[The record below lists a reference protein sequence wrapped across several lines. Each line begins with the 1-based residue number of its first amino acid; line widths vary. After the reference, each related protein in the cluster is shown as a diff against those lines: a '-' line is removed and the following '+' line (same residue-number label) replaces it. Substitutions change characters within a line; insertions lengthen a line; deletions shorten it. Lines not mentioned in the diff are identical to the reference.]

1 MKFSSITDVGN
12 VREINEDDYYID
24 SKTEKLFMVADG
36 MGGHNAGDVASKMV
50 INVIKNYF
58 LKNISQNMELFEI
71 KKKLLEGIK
80 VANEEVYKLSS
91 KYKKLNGMG
100 TTLNLLYVGKEN
112 LLFLNVGDSRSY
124 IYYNNEL
131 QKITKDHSLVQQLL
145 SNGTITENEAKNHP
159 QRNIITSCLGNK
171 KDYKIDSYIVPRRK
185 KMKILL
191 CTDGLTNLIKK
202 AEMKKIIKNNNVY
215 LSSKKLVDLAKK
227 YGGFDNITLIL
238 LSIESNEAEYGKE
251 DIRK

>member
-24 SKTEKLFMVADG
+24 SQTEKLFMVADG
-36 MGGHNAGDVASKMV
+36 MGGHKAGDVASKMV
-50 INVIKNYF
+50 INILKNHF
-58 LKNISQNMELFEI
+58 LKNINENMELVEI
-71 KKKLLEGIK
+71 KNKLLEGIK
-80 VANEEVYKLSS
+80 IANKEVYKLSS

-100 TTLNLLYVGKEN
+100 TTLNLLYIGKKD
-112 LLFLNVGDSRSY
+112 LLFLNAGDSRSY
-124 IYYNNEL
+124 IYYDSKL
-131 QKITKDHSLVQQLL
+131 QKITKDHSLVEQLL

-171 KDYKIDSYIVPRRK
+171 KDYKIDSYIVPKRK
-185 KMKILL
+185 NMKILL

-202 AEMKKIIKNNNVY
+202 EEIKETIENNNVY

-238 LSIESNEAEYGKE
+238 LSIESNEDENEKE
-251 DIRK
+251 NIR

>member
-24 SKTEKLFMVADG
+24 SQTEKLFMVADG
-36 MGGHNAGDVASKMV
+36 MGGHKSGDVASKMV
-50 INVIKNYF
+50 INILKNYF
-58 LKNISQNMELFEI
+58 LKSINKDMELVEI
-71 KKKLLEGIK
+71 KNKLLEGIK
-80 VANEEVYKLSS
+80 IANKEVYKLSS
-91 KYKKLNGMG
+91 KYKELNGMG
-100 TTLNLLYVGKEN
+100 TTLNLLYVGQKN

-124 IYYNNEL
+124 IHYNNKL

-159 QRNIITSCLGNK
+159 QKNIITSCLGNK
-171 KDYKIDSYIVPRRK
+171 KDYKIDSYIVPKRK
-185 KMKILL
+185 SMKILL

-202 AEMKKIIKNNNVY
+202 QEIKEVIENNNVY

-238 LSIESNEAEYGKE
+238 LSIESNE
-251 DIRK
+251 D